1 MKRKTYTGRINNLN
15 KNQVFVFGSN
25 PEGRHG
31 KGAARVALN
40 KYGAIYGQGHGLQ
53 GNSYALVTKNLTKGY
68 YDTVTGITYLN
79 SGLRSIPKKQIINNI
94 KNLYKLARNM
104 KDTDFLIAYTSNGKN
119 LNGYTNKE
127 IAKLFYESK
136 PIPKNIIFED
146 KFLDLIYSKV
156 EN

>member
-1 MKRKTYTGRINNLN
+1 MKRKTFTGFINKLN

-31 KGAARVALN
+31 RGAAKVAVE

-53 GNSYALVTKNLTKGY
+53 GNSYALVTKNLKKGY
-68 YDTVTGITYLN
+68 YDTVLGITYYK
-79 SGLRSIPKKQIINNI
+79 SGLRSISEKQIINNI

-104 KDTDFLIAYTSNGKN
+104 KNTDFLIAYTAQGKN
-119 LNGYTNKE
+119 LNGYTSKE

-136 PIPKNIIFED
+136 PIPKNIIFEN
-146 KFLDLIYSKV
+146 KFLDLIYTKV
-156 EN
+156 KI